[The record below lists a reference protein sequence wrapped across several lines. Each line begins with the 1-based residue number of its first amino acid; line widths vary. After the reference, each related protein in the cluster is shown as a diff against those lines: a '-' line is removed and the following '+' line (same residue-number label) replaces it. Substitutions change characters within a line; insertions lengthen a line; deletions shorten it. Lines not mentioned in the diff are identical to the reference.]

1 MIKVAL
7 IVMVLIAIA
16 SIQAKSVRLAVI
28 YLSILSL
35 ASSFVYV
42 FLGAPDVAIAEA
54 VIGVTLSTVLY
65 LVAIKKYRVF
75 RVYYYVNIDNPE
87 LLPQAHLRRD
97 LIEKYMDSYLRDS
110 EIEVELINTKE
121 ARKIIEREYDYDAII
136 VHDNSGIHLY
146 GDTTNYRYEGLVNYL
161 EENEIK
167 GVEFVSI
174 NDKESVYET

>member
-16 SIQAKSVRLAVI
+16 SIQSKSVRMAVI

-75 RVYYYVNIDNPE
+75 RVYYHVNIDNPE
-87 LLPQAHLRRD
+87 LLPKAHSSRD
-97 LIEKYMDSYLRDS
+97 AIEKYMDTYLRDS

-121 ARKIIEREYDYDAII
+121 AREVIESEYDYDAII
-136 VHDNSGIHLY
+136 IHDDTGIHLY
-146 GDTTNYRYEGLVNYL
+146 GDTRNYRYEGLVAYL

-167 GVEFVSI
+167 GIEFVSI
-174 NDKESVYET
+174 NEEDVYET